1 MRTRETMKAAVT
13 SEYGKIEWL
22 DVPLP
27 TITDDEVLVQVGF
40 ANICGS
46 DMHVFHGE
54 WAHRTSTPTIQG
66 HEFAGTVV
74 EIGKNIK
81 DVAVGDRVVVD
92 PIESCGKCP
101 ACAIGHIAAC
111 MSLKLIGI
119 EYNGG
124 FGQYVA
130 AKEFMIYKVGSEI
143 SDLHAAMVEVLSIGF
158 HACRRA
164 GVKEGDEL
172 AIFSAGRVGQSILQ
186 AAQTKTRER
195 IFVVDVLDERLQVAA
210 GAFDN
215 VVPVNALHQDPV
227 AFIKEQTGGKGVEVA
242 FEAVGHAVPIEG
254 QPNPVRSAIQSMRGG
269 GTTCVLGLYEHP
281 LEIHMKE
288 IIWKEGKLVASRV
301 SHGEFADAIREM
313 SAGHLK
319 PEVMISK
326 VLPASQTMEAF
337 RLLEEDPKNHIKI
350 SLDLNCD

>member
-1 MRTRETMKAAVT
+1 MSTSETMKAAVT

-22 DVPLP
+22 EVPRP
-27 TITDDEVLVQVGF
+27 TITDDDVLVQVSY

-46 DMHVFHGE
+46 DMHIFHGE
-54 WAHRTSTPTIQG
+54 WAHRTRLPAIQG

-81 DVAVGDRVVVD
+81 GVAVGDRVVVD
-92 PIESCGKCP
+92 PIEPCGKCP
-101 ACAIGHIAAC
+101 ACAIGHISAC
-111 MSLKLIGI
+111 MALRLIGI
-119 EYNGG
+119 ESGGG

-130 AKEFMIYKVGSEI
+130 VKEFMIYKIGSEI

-164 GVKEGDEL
+164 GIKDGDEL

-186 AAQTKTRER
+186 AAQTQTRER
-195 IFVVDVLDERLQVAA
+195 IFVVDVLDERLNVAA
-210 GAFDN
+210 RAFDN
-215 VVPVNALHQDPV
+215 VVPVNARHCDPV
-227 AFIKEQTGGKGVEVA
+227 AFIKEQTGGKGVEIA
-242 FEAVGHAVPIEG
+242 FEAVGHAVAIEG
-254 QPNPVRSAIQSMRGG
+254 QPNPVRSAIQSMRNG
-269 GTTCVLGLYEHP
+269 GTTCVLGLYDHP

-288 IIWKEGKLVASRV
+288 IIWKEAKLVASRV

-313 SAGHLK
+313 SAGNLK
-319 PEVMISK
+319 PEALISK

-337 RLLEEDPKNHIKI
+337 RLLEEEPENHIKI
-350 SLDLNCD
+350 SLDLSCD